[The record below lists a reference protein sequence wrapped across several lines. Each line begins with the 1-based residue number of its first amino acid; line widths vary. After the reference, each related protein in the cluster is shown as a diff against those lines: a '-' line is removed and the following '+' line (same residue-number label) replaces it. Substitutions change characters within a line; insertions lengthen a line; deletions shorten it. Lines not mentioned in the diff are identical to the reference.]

1 MLVLLLLYSL
11 ILFVLAYPL
20 LPVSWVGGIAFGG
33 SALLATWTYLWG
45 YQRLYHQSAPQEPYE
60 LLALPLE
67 PLRQYLRGVKL
78 PRFLLYAI
86 LAVAI
91 YIFLARSNQALVSVW
106 PEGWGGAWLRNW
118 SKMVEEAQTTLIEES
133 NIGWSLLIVG
143 VLTPIAEELFFRGAL
158 MGWMMLRRFPRWSVI
173 LLPALLFA
181 VMHLNPMGML
191 QIFFLALLL
200 GYLRWATG
208 SLWPSVALHMC
219 NNLLVLGI
227 YGL

>member
-20 LPVSWVGGIAFGG
+20 LPASWVGVIAFGG
-33 SALLATWTYLWG
+33 GAILATWTYLWG
-45 YQRLYHQSAPQEPYE
+45 YQRLYHQSAPQEPRE

-67 PLRQYLRGVKL
+67 PLRQYLKGVKL
-78 PRFLLYAI
+78 IRFLLYVI

-91 YIFLARSNQALVSVW
+91 YMFLTWGNEALVSIW

-118 SKMVEEAQTTLIEES
+118 SKMLEEAQTTLIEES
-133 NIGWSLLIVG
+133 NIGWSLLVVG
-143 VLTPIAEELFFRGAL
+143 VLTPLVEELFFRGAL
-158 MGWMMLRRFPRWSVI
+158 MGWMMLRGFPRWSVI

-181 VMHLNPMGML
+181 VLHLNPVGML
-191 QIFFLALLL
+191 PIFFLALLL

>member
-20 LPVSWVGGIAFGG
+20 LPVSLVGVIAFGG

-45 YQRLYHQSAPQEPYE
+45 YRRLYHQPAPQEPSV

-67 PLRQYLRGVKL
+67 PFRRYLKGVK
-78 PRFLLYAI
+78 PVRCLLYAI
-86 LAVAI
+86 LAVGI
-91 YIFLARSNQALVSVW
+91 YLLLSWGNEALVNVW
-106 PEGWGGAWLRNW
+106 PEEWGGAWLRNW
-118 SKMVEEAQTTLIEES
+118 SKLVEEAQNTLIEES
-133 NIGWSLLIVG
+133 NIWWSLLIVG
-143 VLTPIAEELFFRGAL
+143 VLTPLAEELFFRGAL

-181 VMHLNPMGML
+181 IMHLNPVGIL
-191 QIFFLALLL
+191 PIFFLALLL

-208 SLWPSVALHMC
+208 SLWPSVALHMF

>member
-1 MLVLLLLYSL
+1 MLVLLLLFSL
-11 ILFVLAYPL
+11 ILFVVAYQL
-20 LPVSWVGGIAFGG
+20 LPITLAGVIAFGG
-33 SALLATWTYLWG
+33 GALLATWTYLWG
-45 YQRLYHQSAPQEPYE
+45 YRWLYRQPAPQEPYE

-67 PLRQYLRGVKL
+67 PLNKYLKGVK
-78 PRFLLYAI
+78 PVRCLLYAI

-91 YIFLARSNQALVSVW
+91 YIFLAWSNEALVSVW
-106 PEGWGGAWLRNW
+106 PESLGGAWLRNW
-118 SKMVEEAQTTLIEES
+118 SEVAQEAQSELIE
-133 NIGWSLLIVG
+133 NANLGWIFLIVG
-143 VLTPIAEELFFRGAL
+143 VLTPLAEELFFRGAL
-158 MGWMMLRRFPRWSVI
+158 MGWMMLRHFPRWSVI
-173 LLPALLFA
+173 LLPALLFT

-208 SLWPSVALHMC
+208 SLWPSVGLHMC

>member
-20 LPVSWVGGIAFGG
+20 LPVSWVGVIAFGG

-45 YQRLYHQSAPQEPYE
+45 YRWLYHQPAPQEPSV

-67 PLRQYLRGVKL
+67 PLRRYLKGVK
-78 PRFLLYAI
+78 PVRILLYAI
-86 LAVAI
+86 LAVGI
-91 YIFLARSNQALVSVW
+91 YLLLSWGNEALVNVW
-106 PEGWGGAWLRNW
+106 SEGWGGAWLRNW
-118 SKMVEEAQTTLIEES
+118 SKLVEEAQNTLIEES
-133 NIGWSLLIVG
+133 NIWWSLLIVG
-143 VLTPIAEELFFRGAL
+143 VLTPLAEELFFRGAL

-181 VMHLNPMGML
+181 IMHLNPVGIL
-191 QIFFLALLL
+191 PIFFLALLL

-208 SLWPSVALHMC
+208 SLWPSVALHMF

>member
-20 LPVSWVGGIAFGG
+20 LPASWVGVIAFGG
-33 SALLATWTYLWG
+33 GALLATWTYLWG
-45 YQRLYHQSAPQEPYE
+45 YQRLYHQPAPQEPYE

-67 PLRQYLRGVKL
+67 PLRQYLKGVRL
-78 PRFLLYAI
+78 TRFLLYAI

-91 YIFLARSNQALVSVW
+91 YMFLTWGNEALVAVW
-106 PEGWGGAWLRNW
+106 PKGWGGAWLRNW
-118 SKMVEEAQTTLIEES
+118 SKMLEEAQTTLIEES

-158 MGWMMLRRFPRWSVI
+158 MGWMMLRRFPRWTVI

-181 VMHLNPMGML
+181 VMHLNPVGML
-191 QIFFLALLL
+191 PIFFLALLL

>member
-1 MLVLLLLYSL
+1 MLVLLLLFTL

-20 LPVSWVGGIAFGG
+20 LLITLAGIVAFGG
-33 SALLATWTYLWG
+33 GALLSTWTYLWG
-45 YQRLYHQSAPQEPYE
+45 YRWLYRQPAPQEPSE
-60 LLALPLE
+60 LLALSLE
-67 PLRQYLRGVKL
+67 PLKVYWKGVKL

-86 LAVAI
+86 LAVGI
-91 YIFLARSNQALVSVW
+91 YLLLSWGNEALVSVW

-118 SKMVEEAQTTLIEES
+118 SKASQEAQATLIEGA
-133 NIGWSLLIVG
+133 NLWVLFLTVG

-158 MGWMMLRRFPRWSVI
+158 MGWMMLRRFPRWAVI

-181 VMHLNPMGML
+181 VMHLNPVGML
-191 QIFFLALLL
+191 PIFFLALLL

-208 SLWPSVALHMC
+208 SLWPSVGLHIC

-227 YGL
+227 YGF

>member
-11 ILFVLAYPL
+11 ILFVAVYSL
-20 LPVSWVGGIAFGG
+20 LPITWAGIIAFGG
-33 SALLATWTYLWG
+33 GALLATWTYLWG
-45 YQRLYHQSAPQEPYE
+45 YRWLYHQPAPQEPCE

-67 PLRQYLRGVKL
+67 PLRQYLKGVK
-78 PRFLLYAI
+78 PVRCLLYAI

-91 YIFLARSNQALVSVW
+91 YLLLSWSNEALVSVW

-118 SKMVEEAQTTLIEES
+118 SKASQEAQTALIE
-133 NIGWSLLIVG
+133 NANLGWLFLTVG
-143 VLTPIAEELFFRGAL
+143 VLTPLAEELFFRGAL
-158 MGWMMLRRFPRWSVI
+158 MGWMMLRGFPRWTVI
-173 LLPALLFA
+173 LLPALLFT
-181 VMHLNPMGML
+181 VMHLNPVGML
-191 QIFFLALLL
+191 PIFFLALLL

>member
-20 LPVSWVGGIAFGG
+20 LPVSLVGVIAFGG

-45 YQRLYHQSAPQEPYE
+45 YRWLYHQPAPQEPSV

-67 PLRQYLRGVKL
+67 PLRRYLKGVK
-78 PRFLLYAI
+78 PVRCLLYAI
-86 LAVAI
+86 LAVGI
-91 YIFLARSNQALVSVW
+91 YLLLSWGNEALVNVW

-118 SKMVEEAQTTLIEES
+118 SKLVEEAQNTLIEES
-133 NIGWSLLIVG
+133 NIWWSLLIVG
-143 VLTPIAEELFFRGAL
+143 VLTPLAEELFFRGAL

-181 VMHLNPMGML
+181 IMHLNPVGIL
-191 QIFFLALLL
+191 PIFFLALLL

-208 SLWPSVALHMC
+208 SLWPSVALHMF

>member
-1 MLVLLLLYSL
+1 MLVLLLLFTL

-20 LPVSWVGGIAFGG
+20 LPITLVGIVAFGG
-33 SALLATWTYLWG
+33 GALLSTWTYLWG
-45 YQRLYHQSAPQEPYE
+45 YRRLYHEPAPQEPSE
-60 LLALPLE
+60 LLALSLE
-67 PLRQYLRGVKL
+67 PLKEYWKGVKL
-78 PRFLLYAI
+78 SRFLLYAI

-91 YIFLARSNQALVSVW
+91 YLFLAWSNQALVSLW
-106 PEGWGGAWLRNW
+106 PEGWGGIWLRNW
-118 SKMVEEAQTTLIEES
+118 SKASQEAQATLIEGA
-133 NIGWSLLIVG
+133 NLWVLFLTVG

-158 MGWMMLRRFPRWSVI
+158 MGWMMLRRFPRWAVI

-208 SLWPSVALHMC
+208 SLWPSVGLHIC

-227 YGL
+227 YGF

>member
-20 LPVSWVGGIAFGG
+20 LPASWVGVIAFGG
-33 SALLATWTYLWG
+33 GALLATWTYLWG
-45 YQRLYHQSAPQEPYE
+45 YQRLYHQPAPQEPYE

-67 PLRQYLRGVKL
+67 PLRQYLKGVRL
-78 PRFLLYAI
+78 TRFLLYAI

-91 YIFLARSNQALVSVW
+91 YMFLTWGNEALVSVW
-106 PEGWGGAWLRNW
+106 PEGCGGAWLRNW
-118 SKMVEEAQTTLIEES
+118 SKMVEETQTTLIEES

-158 MGWMMLRRFPRWSVI
+158 MGWMMLRRFPRWTVI

-181 VMHLNPMGML
+181 VMHLNPVGML
-191 QIFFLALLL
+191 PIFFLALLL

>member
-20 LPVSWVGGIAFGG
+20 LPVSLVGVIAFGG

-45 YQRLYHQSAPQEPYE
+45 YRWLYHQPAPQEPSV

-67 PLRQYLRGVKL
+67 PLRRYLKGVK
-78 PRFLLYAI
+78 PVRCLLYAI

-91 YIFLARSNQALVSVW
+91 YMLLSWGNEALVNVW

-118 SKMVEEAQTTLIEES
+118 SKMVEETQMTLIEES
-133 NIGWSLLIVG
+133 NIGWSLFIVG

-191 QIFFLALLL
+191 QIFFLGLLL

-208 SLWPSVALHMC
+208 SLWPSVALHMF

>member
-1 MLVLLLLYSL
+1 MLVLLLLFTL

-20 LPVSWVGGIAFGG
+20 LPITLVGIVAFGG
-33 SALLATWTYLWG
+33 GALLSTWTYLWG
-45 YQRLYHQSAPQEPYE
+45 YRWLYHQPAPQEPSE
-60 LLALPLE
+60 LLALPFE
-67 PLRQYLRGVKL
+67 PLKEYWKGVKRT
-78 PRFLLYAI
+78 RFFLYAI
-86 LAVAI
+86 LAVGI
-91 YIFLARSNQALVSVW
+91 YLLLSWGNEALISVW

-118 SKMVEEAQTTLIEES
+118 SKVSQEAQSTLIEGA
-133 NIGWSLLIVG
+133 NLWVLFLTVG

-158 MGWMMLRRFPRWSVI
+158 MGWMMLRRFPRWAVI

-208 SLWPSVALHMC
+208 SLWPSVGLHIC

-227 YGL
+227 YGF

>member
-20 LPVSWVGGIAFGG
+20 LPASWVGVIAFGG
-33 SALLATWTYLWG
+33 GALLATWTYLWG
-45 YQRLYHQSAPQEPYE
+45 YQRLYHQPAPQEPYE

-67 PLRQYLRGVKL
+67 PLRQYLKGVRL
-78 PRFLLYAI
+78 TRFLLYAI

-91 YIFLARSNQALVSVW
+91 YMFLTWGNEALVSVW
-106 PEGWGGAWLRNW
+106 PEGCGGAWLRNW
-118 SKMVEEAQTTLIEES
+118 SKMLEETQTTLIEES

-158 MGWMMLRRFPRWSVI
+158 MGWMMLRRFPRWTVI

-181 VMHLNPMGML
+181 VMHLNPVGML
-191 QIFFLALLL
+191 PIFFLALLL

>member
-1 MLVLLLLYSL
+1 MLVLLLLFSL
-11 ILFVLAYPL
+11 ILFVVAYQL
-20 LPVSWVGGIAFGG
+20 LPITLAGVIAFGG
-33 SALLATWTYLWG
+33 GALLATWTYLWG
-45 YQRLYHQSAPQEPYE
+45 YRRLYRQPAPQEPYE

-67 PLRQYLRGVKL
+67 PLNKYLKRVK
-78 PRFLLYAI
+78 PVRCLLYAI

-91 YIFLARSNQALVSVW
+91 YIFLAWSNEALVAVW
-106 PEGWGGAWLRNW
+106 PESLGGAWLRNW
-118 SKMVEEAQTTLIEES
+118 SEVAQEAQSALIE
-133 NIGWSLLIVG
+133 NANLGWLFLTVG
-143 VLTPIAEELFFRGAL
+143 VLTPLAEELFFRGAL
-158 MGWMMLRRFPRWSVI
+158 MGWMMLRHFPRWSVI
-173 LLPALLFA
+173 LLPALLFT

-208 SLWPSVALHMC
+208 SLWPSVGLHMC